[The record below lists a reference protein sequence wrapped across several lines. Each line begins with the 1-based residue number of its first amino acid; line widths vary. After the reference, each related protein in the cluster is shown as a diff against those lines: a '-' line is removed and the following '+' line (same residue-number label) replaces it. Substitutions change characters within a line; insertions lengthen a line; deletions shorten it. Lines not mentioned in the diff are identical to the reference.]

1 MDQAVSLALKAMINR
16 MVQDN
21 LRPWLR
27 SEMLER
33 PQISGTMR
41 LEKGPSPRCVAR
53 RIAMERG
60 SAYVASGPRPNRRK
74 VAPGTRL
81 LRSG

>member
-1 MDQAVSLALKAMINR
+1 MDQAVLLALKAMINR

-33 PQISGTMR
+33 PH
-41 LEKGPSPRCVAR
+41 GPSYFVQVA
-53 RIAMERG
+53 E
-60 SAYVASGPRPNRRK
+60 
-74 VAPGTRL
+74 
-81 LRSG
+81 